1 MNKKINKIKTNKW
14 PIMMNK
20 WTKEGTHQAQLRI
33 EAALINSIPSSHN
46 CVSDAI
52 QVTVNITK

>member
-1 MNKKINKIKTNKW
+1 MNKKINKVKTNKW

-33 EAALINSIPSSHN
+33 KAAPINCISSSHN

-52 QVTVNITK
+52 RVTVNNTK